1 MVSPT
6 ALLRTALEA
15 AVQVA
20 RAGEAAEP
28 SQPAPQALRRFLRFA
43 RLPAPALDIARKVLD
58 EDDEFRNRVASQL
71 KESDVGEAGWLWLT
85 RPEGWEQRLD
95 ELRRRQAEAD
105 HQEREDRADRDAQR
119 KLSFAEDRAR
129 RAEALLT
136 VRGGDIEMA
145 RAELAQSRSQVE
157 QLRAELERVATQ
169 LDELRE
175 QRNGAVR
182 RLKEVE
188 GELARRSA
196 DLRQARHEIRMRE
209 AELTEATARSAARP
223 AAPPPPPPPS
233 AAAAPR
239 PGPAEPGLDRVQL
252 AKAVARAAAA
262 AEELSGSLAAA
273 SSLLA
278 PPLTLASPAAPP
290 ASTPSGPRARR
301 PIALPP
307 GVFDDSAAAADHLLR
322 APGVLVLVDG
332 YNVSKLAWPSLPIA
346 IQRARLVDALAE
358 LHARCAAEVE
368 VVFDG
373 VDTEGPPTTSARAP
387 VRVRFSP
394 SGVEADDVLLE
405 LVARAQPDRPV
416 VVVSSD
422 NRVRDGA
429 RKQGANVLASRQLL
443 AALGR

>member
-6 ALLRTALEA
+6 ALLRPALEA

-129 RAEALLT
+129 RAEALLA
-136 VRGGDIEMA
+136 VRGGDIETA

-223 AAPPPPPPPS
+223 AAPPPPPPS
-233 AAAAPR
+233 AATAPR

-405 LVARAQPDRPV
+405 LVARAQADRPV